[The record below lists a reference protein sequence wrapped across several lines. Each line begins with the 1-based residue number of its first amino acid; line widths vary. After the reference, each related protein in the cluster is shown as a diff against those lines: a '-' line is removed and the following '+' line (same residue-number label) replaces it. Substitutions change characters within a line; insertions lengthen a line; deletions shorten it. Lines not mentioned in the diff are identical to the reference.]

1 MRTVTTEKEL
11 AKAVQDD
18 LDTIVIEGDLASK
31 TIKIKATGKAAW
43 AIAFGAI
50 SLAAYSIAFGAI
62 SLAAYSLIATLG
74 TGGATAP
81 ATATSGL
88 IAGGAAVT
96 VLGSAT
102 TASAIAVAVA
112 AGGVGVLS
120 KLRSYKIVE
129 KSQDRVVLARG

>member
-43 AIAFGAI
+43 A
-50 SLAAYSIAFGAI
+50 IAFGAI

>member
-1 MRTVTTEKEL
+1 MWLFCSV
-11 AKAVQDD
+11 
-18 LDTIVIEGDLASK
+18 
-31 TIKIKATGKAAW
+31 
-43 AIAFGAI
+43 
-50 SLAAYSIAFGAI
+50 
-62 SLAAYSLIATLG
+62 G

-81 ATATSGL
+81 ATVTSGF
-88 IAGGAAVT
+88 IAGVTAVT

-129 KSQDRVVLARG
+129 KSQSRVVLARR